1 MTASPEFDLSEAGG
15 AQLPALTT
23 LARLGWEVM
32 TAAEADAQRHGRLS
46 GTLLEEVLHER
57 LHALNAVRQRGR
69 DHPVTDAAVAE
80 AVGRLKAVAADMTS
94 GTMTAAERATDML
107 LLGTAVPMTV
117 EGETRERTLRLVDWD
132 DVGANRFHAVAE
144 FSAER
149 AAGAGT
155 RRPDIV
161 LFVNGVPLAVI
172 EVKESAQGV
181 TQGVSQQIRNQ
192 GRGEIPH
199 LFSTAQIL
207 VAANPA
213 DPRYG
218 TTGTPR
224 EFWATWRECDI
235 PEEAVRAAVNAPLPA
250 AAEAAMRAGFALHWQ
265 RHQSMMEGSQAA
277 YAAKGREPTAL
288 DRLLVSL
295 LSPERLLEIAR
306 GYTLFDDGLKKI
318 ARYQQFFGIRRALE
332 RVQKIDESGRRQG
345 GVIWHTQGSG
355 KSLTMVMLAR
365 ELARLIPDPR
375 IVLVTDRTDLDRQI
389 RDTFKATLGADAVR
403 QATTGRQLLDLVE
416 ERAGII
422 TTVIDK
428 FRAGLKARR
437 VVDESRDVFL
447 LIDESHRSQAITD
460 DESLRAQM
468 RLVFPRG
475 CYIGFTGTPLLKR
488 ERNTLTDFGGLIDAY
503 RIDDAVK
510 DGAVVPLLYE
520 GRHVEADVAEQVDR
534 WFEREVA
541 RLPEQ
546 RAELL
551 KQKMARMREVRVS
564 KPWLQEVAVDV
575 ADDFKANWRGTPFKA
590 QLVAETKAAAVQL
603 HRFLAAEGI
612 ESVVVISQDD
622 DREGHEAVNRD
633 PEGLVEAFWKEVR
646 DTLGSVQAY
655 EERVTAAFKA
665 AGGPEILI
673 VVNKLLTGFDA
684 PRNRVLYLARS
695 LKEHN
700 LLQAIARVNRL
711 FDVDDK
717 ETGEAW
723 RKEDGRVIDYVGL
736 LGNLDDALTT
746 YGAFEDYE
754 EADVAQAL
762 VGMREAID
770 ALPQAHAALLEL
782 FNGVANV
789 YDREAYELYLGDD
802 LVRRDFYA
810 RLRTF
815 ARALALAFASE
826 TFFDE
831 TPPEMVARYK
841 ADLKRFENLRRSVIY
856 RYADAFSDRDRRE
869 YEARIRKLLD
879 QHVTTDGVA
888 QIVAPVDIFDEAAF
902 QRAVKGDATT
912 STAAKAD
919 AIAHATS
926 KVISVRM
933 DEDRTLYE
941 SFAALL
947 RQAIED
953 FRKGRIEAS
962 EYLRLVAEARE
973 KVVHR
978 KAEDDV
984 PLAFKGDHFGSAL
997 WRSIRPLIE
1006 PVADGAAAEVVTESA
1021 KALQRIIAGHRRIGW
1036 QDDADVEKAIR
1047 NDIDD
1052 FLYDEVRG
1060 RLGLSALDGT
1070 AMDEIARRAL
1080 DLARRHVSA

>member
-15 AQLPALTT
+15 AQLPALAT

-32 TAAEADAQRHGRLS
+32 PAAEAEAQRHGRLS
-46 GTLLEEVLHER
+46 GTLLEEVLRER
-57 LHALNAVRQRGR
+57 LHALNTVHQRGR

-80 AVGRLKAVAADMTS
+80 AIGRLKALAADMTS
-94 GTMTAAERATDML
+94 GTMTAAERATDAL
-107 LLGTAVPMTV
+107 LLGVAVPMTV
-117 EGETRERTLRLVDWD
+117 EGETRERTLRFVDWD
-132 DVGANRFHAVAE
+132 EVGNNRFHAVAE
-144 FSAER
+144 FAVER
-149 AAGAGT
+149 AGAHGT

-161 LFVNGVPLAVI
+161 LLINGVPFAVI
-172 EVKESAQGV
+172 EVKESATSTDQGI
-181 TQGVSQQIRNQ
+181 SQQIRNQ
-192 GRGEIPH
+192 GRDEVPH
-199 LFSTAQIL
+199 LFSTAQVLI
-207 VAANPA
+207 AANPFE
-213 DPRYG
+213 PRYA

-224 EFWATWRECDI
+224 EFWAAWRERDI
-235 PEEAVRAAVNAPLPA
+235 PEAEVRRLVNAPLPHTT
-250 AAEAAMRAGFALHWQ
+250 EAAMRADFAPHWRRYQ
-265 RHQSMMEGSQAA
+265 GMMEGPQAG
-277 YAAKGREPTAL
+277 YEAKGREPTAL

-306 GYTLFDDGLKKI
+306 GYVLFDDGVKKI
-318 ARYQQFFGIRRALE
+318 ARHQQFFGIRRALE
-332 RVQKIDESGRRQG
+332 RVREVGEDGRRKG

-365 ELARLIPDPR
+365 ELARIVPDPR

-447 LIDESHRSQAITD
+447 LIDESHRSQTITD

-468 RLVFPRG
+468 RRVFPRG

-503 RIDDAVK
+503 RIEDAVT

-520 GRHVEADVAEQVDR
+520 GRHVEADVADAVDR

-541 RLPEQ
+541 KLPEQ

-564 KPWLQEVAVDV
+564 KPWLREVAADV
-575 ADDFKANWRGTPFKA
+575 ADDFRKNWRGTPFKA
-590 QLVAETKAAAVQL
+590 QLVAESKAAAVQL

-633 PEGLVEAFWKEVR
+633 PEGLVGAFWKEVR
-646 DTLGSVQAY
+646 DTWGSVATY
-655 EERVTAAFKA
+655 EERVTAAFKG
-665 AGGPEILI
+665 AGGPEILV

-711 FDVDDK
+711 FDTDDK
-717 ETGEAW
+717 EAGEAW

-736 LGNLDDALTT
+736 LGDLDDALTT
-746 YGAFEDYE
+746 YGVFEDYE

-762 VGMREAID
+762 VDMREAIG
-770 ALPQAHAALLEL
+770 ALPQAHAALLGL

-789 YDREAYELYLGDD
+789 HDREAYERYLADD
-802 LVRRDFYA
+802 LIRRDFYA
-810 RLRTF
+810 RLRVF

-831 TPPEMVARYK
+831 TPPELLARYK
-841 ADLKRFENLRRSVIY
+841 ADLKRFESLRRSVTH
-856 RYADAFSDRDRRE
+856 RYADTFSDRERRE

-879 QHVTTDGVA
+879 QHVSTDGVA

-902 QRAVKGDATT
+902 GRAVEEDGVA

-919 AIAHATS
+919 AIAHATA
-926 KVISVRM
+926 KEINVRL
-933 DEDRTLYE
+933 DEDRSLYE
-941 SFAALL
+941 SFAALV

-962 EYLRLVAEARE
+962 DYLRRVAEVRE

-984 PLAFKGDHFGSAL
+984 PPALRGDPFGSAL
-997 WRSIRPLIE
+997 WRGIRPLVE
-1006 PVADGAAAEVVTESA
+1006 PMADGAAADVAAESA
-1021 KALQRIIAGHRRIGW
+1021 QAVQRIVAGHRRVGW
-1036 QDDADVEKAIR
+1036 QDDPDVEKAIR

-1060 RLGLSALDGT
+1060 SMGVTALDPLT
-1070 AMDEIARRAL
+1070 MDEIARHAL
-1080 DLARRHVSA
+1080 ELARRHVPT

>member
-1 MTASPEFDLSEAGG
+1 MTASPEFDRSEAGG
-15 AQLPALTT
+15 AQLPALGT

-32 TAAEADAQRHGRLS
+32 DAGEAEAQRHGRLS
-46 GTLLEEVLHER
+46 GTLLEGVLSER
-57 LHALNAVRQRGR
+57 MHALNTVRQRGR
-69 DHPVTDAAVAE
+69 DHPVSDAAVAE
-80 AVGRLKAVAADMTS
+80 AIGALKARAGDMTS
-94 GTMTAAERATDML
+94 GTITAAERTTDAL
-107 LLGTAVPMTV
+107 LLGLAVPMTV
-117 EGETRERTLRLVDWD
+117 EGETRERTLRFIDWD
-132 DVGANRFHAVAE
+132 DVAANRFHAVAE
-144 FSAER
+144 FAVER
-149 AAGAGT
+149 ATAAGT

-161 LFVNGVPLAVI
+161 LFVNGIPLAVI

-181 TQGVSQQIRNQ
+181 DQGISQQIRNQ
-192 GRGEIPH
+192 GRSEIPQ
-199 LFSTAQIL
+199 LFSAAQVL

-218 TTGTPR
+218 TAGTPR
-224 EFWATWRECDI
+224 EFWATWREREI
-235 PEEAVRAAVNAPLPA
+235 PEAEMRHIVNAPLPRP
-250 AAEAAMRAGFALHWQ
+250 AEATMRGAFAEHWRRYHRLMEAPQAG
-265 RHQSMMEGSQAA
+265 SE
-277 YAAKGREPTAL
+277 AKGREPTAL

-295 LSPERLLEIAR
+295 LSPARLLEIAR
-306 GYTLFDDGLKKI
+306 SYTLFDDGAKKI

-332 RVQKIDESGRRQG
+332 RVQDVGEDGRRKG

-365 ELARLIPDPR
+365 ELARIVPDPR

-447 LIDESHRSQAITD
+447 LIDESHRSQAIKD
-460 DESLRAQM
+460 DESLRRQM
-468 RLVFPRG
+468 LNVFPKG

-503 RIDDAVK
+503 RIEDAVK

-541 RLPEQ
+541 KLPEQ

-564 KPWLQEVAVDV
+564 KPWLREVAVDV

-590 QLVAETKAAAVQL
+590 QLVAESKVAAIQL
-603 HRFLAAEGI
+603 HHFLAAEGV

-633 PEGLVEAFWKEVR
+633 PEGLVDAFWKEVQA
-646 DTLGSVQAY
+646 TWGSVQAY
-655 EERVTAAFKA
+655 EERVTGAFKA
-665 AGGPEILI
+665 IGGPEILV

-695 LKEHN
+695 LREHN

-736 LGNLDDALTT
+736 LGDLDDALTT
-746 YGAFEDYE
+746 YGAFENYE

-770 ALPQAHAALLEL
+770 ALPQTHAALLEL

-789 YDREAYELYLGDD
+789 HDREAYELHLSND
-802 LVRRDFYA
+802 LVRQDFYA
-810 RLRTF
+810 RVRAF
-815 ARALALAFASE
+815 ARALALAFSSE
-826 TFFDE
+826 TFFDQ
-831 TPPEMVARYK
+831 TPPEIISRYK
-841 ADLKRFENLRRSVIY
+841 ADLKRFESLRRSVMH
-856 RYADAFSDRDRRE
+856 RYADTFSDRERRE

-879 QHVTTDGVA
+879 QHITTDGIT
-888 QIVAPVDIFDEAAF
+888 QIVASVDIFDDAAF
-902 QRAVKGDATT
+902 QQAVEGDVNT

-919 AIAHATS
+919 AIAHATV
-926 KVISVRM
+926 KEISLRM
-933 DEDRTLYE
+933 DEDKELYG
-941 SFAALL
+941 SFRDLV

-953 FRKGRIEAS
+953 FRRGRIEAS
-962 EYLRLVAEARE
+962 EYLRRVTDARE

-984 PLAFKGDHFGSAL
+984 PSSLRSDHFGSAL
-997 WRSIRPLIE
+997 WRGIRPLIE
-1006 PVADGAAAEVVTESA
+1006 PIADEATAEVVTESTQ
-1021 KALQRIIAGHRRIGW
+1021 ALQRIIVGHRRVGW
-1036 QDDADVEKAIR
+1036 QDDADVEKAIC

-1060 RLGLSALDGT
+1060 RMGLSDLDT
-1070 AMDEIARRAL
+1070 ATMDEIARRAL
-1080 DLARRHVSA
+1080 DLARRHVPA